1 MCCILVRIWAK
12 LIENFAD
19 VGYDANS
26 MYMAPYDW
34 RLSFKHLQLRDYY
47 FTKLKATIEI
57 AKMSNQNRSA
67 TLKTPADRESIDRVN
82 PPLLMFCSF
91 CSCRCCV
98 SSKVVMIAHSMGG
111 SVVTYFL
118 QWVESPIGGN
128 GGPTWVSD
136 HVESWVNIGVP
147 FLGVPKVFSAIFSG
161 EMRDTAELAPFLD
174 YWRQRV
180 VFSQADVLNIMRT
193 YRSLPGM
200 FPKGGNIVWGDSVS
214 APDDE
219 VEQEDT
225 QPAWHPTRDYPGGR
239 NEPFMTSQASAAHK
253 GESREDPDRVEETKK
268 REPVNVAAD
277 AGGEGSAGADEND
290 PSSPPARSSKSP
302 VISPR
307 SSYLGQFLSFSHSV
321 PWPFPNI
328 TKVVEDLLEDQ
339 RRARARHNRTSTTGK
354 DKDKDSGGK
363 RARGTREAREL
374 REGVSSSIDSSA
386 DAESL
391 LDSAVDAATASSS
404 ERNVTVTSLNLE
416 DAIHLLKLIAWPDI
430 DFNEQLYSQGYGS
443 KLSMEEVNALQGP
456 NVNYTNTDDSADGNS
471 TDANSANA
479 TERATRAPLLTTTL
493 KTKLSQYPLEL
504 LDLTSPSVKNDQRRW
519 ANPLETAL
527 PLAPHMKIYCFYGVG
542 RNTERGYVYAKAAEI
557 PDWPSVTDL
566 LPSSEGYSEHLTGQE
581 KRGRP
586 RPHRRAK
593 GAGSDSAT
601 QPESDSGDA
610 VPNVDE
616 SEHGNEPKSTAE
628 PHHIG
633 ARAPTIPLFQ
643 LNTSFH
649 HAAAHIGS
657 GVKLTDGDGTVPL
670 VSLGYMCIDGWR
682 SKRWNPSG
690 LPVIT
695 REYRD
700 LNESLP
706 MLRSATSVDHVDIM
720 GNSDMIAD
728 LIYIAS
734 IRKKHK
740 QGKDKSEGESAE
752 PATLRAGSKASAS
765 DGGSSDSSSDSADS
779 APLDSPTHGALT
791 WTEVSERIYSRIRPI
806 SQRVH
811 ARWEDRT
818 GHSLV
823 EADKPPPLSPL
834 AADMDQARQAA
845 LREAAAVAEAA
856 ANKDGAKADD
866 RKRNDAAPDS
876 TAEPTR
882 LKAKLRFEWTVEDEA
897 NLHRL
902 LALKLAADAAAS
914 VSGSASTSVSP
925 LPHLTDGTP
934 TPAESDLSHRASDE
948 LLEQQLAAAAEE
960 RASRLEHLQRNEQ
973 RDRELDEHRQEA
985 IRAESKEKEQ

>member
-1 MCCILVRIWAK
+1 MFVSSLV
-12 LIENFAD
+12 L
-19 VGYDANS
+19 
-26 MYMAPYDW
+26 
-34 RLSFKHLQLRDYY
+34 
-47 FTKLKATIEI
+47 
-57 AKMSNQNRSA
+57 
-67 TLKTPADRESIDRVN
+67 
-82 PPLLMFCSF
+82 
-91 CSCRCCV
+91 
-98 SSKVVMIAHSMGG
+98 SKVVLIAHSMGG
-111 SVVTYFL
+111 SVATYFL
-118 QWVESPIGGN
+118 QWVESPLGGN

-193 YRSLPGM
+193 YRSLPSM

-225 QPAWHPTRDYPGGR
+225 APAWHPTKDYPGGH
-239 NEPFMTSQASAAHK
+239 NEPFMTSQASAALK
-253 GESREDPDRVEETKK
+253 GESREDPDRVEEMKK
-268 REPVNVAAD
+268 REPVNVAE
-277 AGGEGSAGADEND
+277 GEEGAVASTEND
-290 PSSPPARSSKSP
+290 TAARGVGSSTSSSHPS
-302 VISPR
+302 VISPS
-307 SSYLGQFLSFSHSV
+307 SSYLGQFLSFTHPV

-328 TKVVEDLLEDQ
+328 TQVVEDLLAEQ
-339 RRARARHNRTSTTGK
+339 KRARHNRTG
-354 DKDKDSGGK
+354 KDSGGK
-363 RARGTREAREL
+363 RVQGSKEAREL
-374 REGVSSSIDSSA
+374 KDGVSSSVDPSA

-391 LDSAVDAATASSS
+391 LDSAVDDATAA

-416 DAIHLLKLIAWPDI
+416 DAIHLLKLIAWSDI

-443 KLSMEEVNALQGP
+443 KLSMEDVNAMQGP
-456 NVNYTNTDDSADGNS
+456 NANATESVDGNS
-471 TDANSANA
+471 TDTNNA
-479 TERATRAPLLTTTL
+479 TERATRAPPLTTTL
-493 KTKLSQYPLEL
+493 KAKLAQYPLEL
-504 LDLTSPSVKNDQRRW
+504 LDLSSPAVKNDQRRW

-527 PLAPHMKIYCFYGVG
+527 PLAPHMKIYCLYGVG
-542 RNTERGYVYAKAAEI
+542 RNTERGYVYAKAADI

-566 LPSSEGYSEHLTGQE
+566 LPSREGSGEHLTGQE

-593 GAGSDSAT
+593 GKHHTGAS

-610 VPNVDE
+610 VPNADE
-616 SEHGNEPKSTAE
+616 SEHGNPPKSTDHTAE

-649 HAAAHIGS
+649 HATAHIGS

-720 GNSDMIAD
+720 GNSDMITD
-728 LIYIAS
+728 LLYIAS
-734 IRKKHK
+734 IRKNK
-740 QGKDKSEGESAE
+740 QGSKQGQQEGETAKAKDKAADPGTDETA
-752 PATLRAGSKASAS
+752 
-765 DGGSSDSSSDSADS
+765 SADS
-779 APLDSPTHGALT
+779 DAQSDSGAESVPLDSPTHGSLT
-791 WTEVSERIYSRIRPI
+791 WTEVSERVYSRIRPI

-834 AADMDQARQAA
+834 AADMDQAREAA
-845 LREAAAVAEAA
+845 LREAAAIAEA
-856 ANKDGAKADD
+856 NKKTGGKDADADQKRSGSDSLAKDKPA
-866 RKRNDAAPDS
+866 R
-876 TAEPTR
+876 T
-882 LKAKLRFEWTVEDEA
+882 KLRFEWTEEDEA

-902 LALKLAADAAAS
+902 LALKLAADAAATATAT
-914 VSGSASTSVSP
+914 GSASSSSSP

-934 TPAESDLSHRASDE
+934 TSAESDLAKRASEE
-948 LLEQQLAAAAEE
+948 LLEQQLEAAAEE
-960 RASRLEHLQRNEQ
+960 RAAQPDHLRLNEQ
-973 RDRELDEHRQEA
+973 RDRELDDQRQEA
-985 IRAESKEKEQ
+985 IQAENKENGQ